1 MIRITIVSAG
11 LGLVGLLSLT
21 VIGEAQ
27 HEHGHTMITGGIPAD
42 SRQDERVALG
52 LSQEAEAGMK
62 LTMREHL
69 ESLQAIV
76 ASLGRQEFEQAA
88 KVAHEELGFPKHHQ
102 AMQREAR
109 ATFPPKYHE
118 LAMAH
123 HQAAEDLAAVIP
135 SQDIKQILPQLDR
148 TMKACTVCHQAFRL

>member
-1 MIRITIVSAG
+1 MSRITIVSAG

-21 VIGEAQ
+21 AVGEAQ
-27 HEHGHTMITGGIPAD
+27 HEHGHTMIKEGVPAD
-42 SRQDERVALG
+42 SRQDERVVLG

-102 AMQREAR
+102 AMQREAG

-118 LAMAH
+118 FAMAH

-135 SQDIKQILPQLDR
+135 SQDFKRILPRLDR
-148 TMKACTVCHQAFRL
+148 TMKACIVCHQAFRL

>member
-1 MIRITIVSAG
+1 MSRITIVSVG
-11 LGLVGLLSLT
+11 LGLAAVLSLA
-21 VIGEAQ
+21 VVVDAQ
-27 HEHGHTMITGGIPAD
+27 HDHGHPTIKDVAPAGKP
-42 SRQDERVALG
+42 QDERVALG
-52 LSQEAEAGMK
+52 LSQAAEAGMK

-69 ESLQAIV
+69 EALQAIV

-102 AMQREAR
+102 AMQREAG
-109 ATFPPKYHE
+109 ATFSPVYHE

-135 SQDIKQILPQLDR
+135 SQDIKQILPQLER
-148 TMKACTVCHQAFRL
+148 TMKACVVCHQAFRL

>member
-1 MIRITIVSAG
+1 
-11 LGLVGLLSLT
+11 VGLLSLAA
-21 VIGEAQ
+21 VGEAQ
-27 HEHGHTMITGGIPAD
+27 HDHGHPAIKDVGPAD
-42 SRQDERVALG
+42 KQQDERVALG
-52 LSQEAEAGMK
+52 LSQAAEAGMK

-76 ASLGRQEFEQAA
+76 AGLGRQEFEQAT

-102 AMQREAR
+102 AMQREAG
-109 ATFPPKYHE
+109 ATFPPRYHE

-148 TMKACTVCHQAFRL
+148 TMKACIVCHQAFRL

>member
-1 MIRITIVSAG
+1 MSRITIVSVG
-11 LGLVGLLSLT
+11 LGLAAVLSLT
-21 VIGEAQ
+21 IVVEAQ
-27 HEHGHTMITGGIPAD
+27 HDHGHPVIKDVAPVD
-42 SRQDERVALG
+42 KQQDERVALG
-52 LSQEAEAGMK
+52 LSQAVETGMK

-69 ESLQAIV
+69 EALRDIV

-102 AMQREAR
+102 AMQREAG

-118 LAMAH
+118 FAMAH

>member
-1 MIRITIVSAG
+1 MPQQDHRHPTIKA
-11 LGLVGLLSLT
+11 
-21 VIGEAQ
+21 AA
-27 HEHGHTMITGGIPAD
+27 PAD
-42 SRQDERVALG
+42 KQQDERVALD

-69 ESLQAIV
+69 EALQAIV
-76 ASLGRQEFEQAA
+76 ASLGRQEFEQAT
-88 KVAHEELGFPKHHQ
+88 KIAHEELGFPKHHQ
-102 AMQREAR
+102 AMQREAG

-118 LAMAH
+118 FAMAH